1 MRKSPLVHGR
11 TNRRSDPSDTSSTS
25 CGGTRGPMWQRPGWR
40 TTVLR
45 PMSSGPGRRVGW
57 ATSRADTLA
66 VMAEISVTLDDGGR
80 AHIALAHGGGEV
92 RDRVPL
98 DELAEA
104 EAVPALDALVLEF
117 DFYGRLIGIE
127 VTNAAA
133 SVLPPALLDSA
144 ERT

>member
-1 MRKSPLVHGR
+1 
-11 TNRRSDPSDTSSTS
+11 
-25 CGGTRGPMWQRPGWR
+25 
-40 TTVLR
+40 
-45 PMSSGPGRRVGW
+45 
-57 ATSRADTLA
+57 
-66 VMAEISVTLDDGGR
+66 MAEISVTLDDGGR

>member
-1 MRKSPLVHGR
+1 M
-11 TNRRSDPSDTSSTS
+11 
-25 CGGTRGPMWQRPGWR
+25 
-40 TTVLR
+40 
-45 PMSSGPGRRVGW
+45 

-80 AHIALAHGGGEV
+80 AHIALAPGAGEV

-117 DFYGRLIGIE
+117 DFYGRLVGIE

-144 ERT
+144 EGT

>member
-1 MRKSPLVHGR
+1 M
-11 TNRRSDPSDTSSTS
+11 
-25 CGGTRGPMWQRPGWR
+25 
-40 TTVLR
+40 
-45 PMSSGPGRRVGW
+45 

-66 VMAEISVTLDDGGR
+66 VMAEISVTLDHDGR
-80 AHIALAHGGGEV
+80 AHIALAHDAGEV

-117 DFYGRLIGIE
+117 DFYGRLVGIE